1 MTKILVSVLC
11 VIALYADETPLSTQK
26 QETLNFKRKQIE
38 QDIDAAVK
46 SWISPL
52 ILSLSINENKTATND
67 TNELKNASLQ
77 WNQDIFRSG
86 GINYTIEGSR
96 ASGAANLL
104 GVDIQEASYLKSLY
118 TLKIQCER
126 DALAVKQSE
135 LTLKNMDIDLLMTKA
150 KYKAGL
156 SDLSQLNQITLNRD
170 SAKTNLIV
178 IKNALQSEQYE
189 LKKMTNNIDNI
200 KIPEFVLLSKEE
212 YLAKNLELLQYNKQD
227 LATQLAWKNKCT
239 SYLPKLAF
247 NASYGY
253 SKNSYSSPYAS
264 DYEGNTYNYGLTL
277 SMPLIDVGA
286 LNSVESAKLQYL
298 QTKSAQSDRK
308 VELESEYDK
317 HANNI
322 GNYKEK
328 IALADEMIKMYDE
341 LYGFTKNQVLA
352 GFKSQYDLDSL
363 QNSVNIQ
370 KLEKDIQNYNITVE
384 KITLFFD
391 TKH

>member
-1 MTKILVSVLC
+1 
-11 VIALYADETPLSTQK
+11 
-26 QETLNFKRKQIE
+26 
-38 QDIDAAVK
+38 
-46 SWISPL
+46 
-52 ILSLSINENKTATND
+52 
-67 TNELKNASLQ
+67 
-77 WNQDIFRSG
+77 
-86 GINYTIEGSR
+86 
-96 ASGAANLL
+96 
-104 GVDIQEASYLKSLY
+104 
-118 TLKIQCER
+118 
-126 DALAVKQSE
+126 
-135 LTLKNMDIDLLMTKA
+135 
-150 KYKAGL
+150 
-156 SDLSQLNQITLNRD
+156 
-170 SAKTNLIV
+170 
-178 IKNALQSEQYE
+178 
-189 LKKMTNNIDNI
+189 MTNNIDNI

>member
-341 LYGFTKNQVLA
+341 LYGFTKNQFLA